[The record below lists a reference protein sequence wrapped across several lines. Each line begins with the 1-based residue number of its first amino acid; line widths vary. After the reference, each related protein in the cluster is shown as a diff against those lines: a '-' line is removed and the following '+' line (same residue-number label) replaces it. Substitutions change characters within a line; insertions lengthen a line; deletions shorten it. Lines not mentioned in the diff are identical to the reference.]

1 MSVRSARRPVSI
13 TVGPGMSHADGVAV
27 VATSAAVV
35 VLLALTHSNDAF
47 CYLLAFPI
55 WIVSRDLGVLPGA
68 AVGVLALLYVVVD
81 GAVSNGAF
89 GPLGYLSLAAVLLGV
104 VVAGGQAA
112 RPKGGDGARPQPALL
127 RVLTARPEITR
138 GAETLSSRELE
149 VLEMIA
155 TGAKNAEIAD
165 RFVISQNTVK
175 SHVGAH
181 PEEAVRQEPHRGRL
195 PLRRGVRA
203 ARPLERKLAGCHQR
217 RCAGNARD
225 RRDGRIDRD
234 GIGVAAKEQTAAH
247 VARRSRPGG
256 PSGRA
261 GTRSRRCRVGRDRLL
276 RSARSDG
283 RLVPARRG
291 DRRGPPELGAVGVW
305 VFALGYSS
313 SPRRIPSATAAARSE
328 TPSFS

>member
-1 MSVRSARRPVSI
+1 M
-13 TVGPGMSHADGVAV
+13 AV

-104 VVAGGQAA
+104 VAAGGQAA
-112 RPKGGDGARPQPALL
+112 RPKGGDRARPQPALL

-175 SHVGAH
+175 SHVGH
-181 PEEAVRQEPHRGRL
+181 ILKKL
-195 PLRRGVRA
+195 P
-203 ARPLERKLAGCHQR
+203 
-217 RCAGNARD
+217 
-225 RRDGRIDRD
+225 
-234 GIGVAAKEQTAAH
+234 AKN
-247 VARRSRPGG
+247 R
-256 PSGRA
+256 
-261 GTRSRRCRVGRDRLL
+261 
-276 RSARSDG
+276 
-283 RLVPARRG
+283 
-291 DRRGPPELGAVGVW
+291 
-305 VFALGYSS
+305 
-313 SPRRIPSATAAARSE
+313 TAAAFRYVELYGPPAPSNGDSPAATNGDAPE
-328 TPSFS
+328 TREIGATGTSTATVSALLRKNRLLLTLHDGQDLEVPLVEQVRGRVDVGSAVIVYFDQRDRTVGWYLPDEEIGVDLRNWAQ

>member
-1 MSVRSARRPVSI
+1 ML
-13 TVGPGMSHADGVAV
+13 AV

-112 RPKGGDGARPQPALL
+112 RPKGGDGAGPQPALL

-175 SHVGAH
+175 SHVGH
-181 PEEAVRQEPHRGRL
+181 ILKKL
-195 PLRRGVRA
+195 P
-203 ARPLERKLAGCHQR
+203 
-217 RCAGNARD
+217 
-225 RRDGRIDRD
+225 
-234 GIGVAAKEQTAAH
+234 AKN
-247 VARRSRPGG
+247 R
-256 PSGRA
+256 
-261 GTRSRRCRVGRDRLL
+261 
-276 RSARSDG
+276 
-283 RLVPARRG
+283 
-291 DRRGPPELGAVGVW
+291 
-305 VFALGYSS
+305 
-313 SPRRIPSATAAARSE
+313 TAAAFRYVELYGPPAPSNGDSPAATNGDAPE
-328 TPSFS
+328 TREIGATGTSTATVSALLRKNRLLLTLHDGQDLEVPLVEQVRGRVDVGSAVIVYFDQRDRTVGWYLPDEEIGVDLRNWAQ

>member
-1 MSVRSARRPVSI
+1 M
-13 TVGPGMSHADGVAV
+13 
-27 VATSAAVV
+27 ATSAAVV

-127 RVLTARPEITR
+127 RVLTARPEITH

-175 SHVGAH
+175 SHVAH
-181 PEEAVRQEPHRGRL
+181 IL
-195 PLRRGVRA
+195 K
-203 ARPLERKLAGCHQR
+203 KLS
-217 RCAGNARD
+217 
-225 RRDGRIDRD
+225 
-234 GIGVAAKEQTAAH
+234 AKN
-247 VARRSRPGG
+247 R
-256 PSGRA
+256 
-261 GTRSRRCRVGRDRLL
+261 
-276 RSARSDG
+276 
-283 RLVPARRG
+283 
-291 DRRGPPELGAVGVW
+291 
-305 VFALGYSS
+305 
-313 SPRRIPSATAAARSE
+313 TAAAFRYVEVYGPPAPSNGNSPAATNGDAQE
-328 TPSFS
+328 TREIGATGASTATVSALLRKNRLLLTLDDGQDLEVPLVEQVRGRVDVGSAAIVYFDQRDRTVGWYLPDEEIGVDLRNWAQ

>member
-1 MSVRSARRPVSI
+1 ML
-13 TVGPGMSHADGVAV
+13 AV

-175 SHVGAH
+175 SHVG
-181 PEEAVRQEPHRGRL
+181 QILKKL
-195 PLRRGVRA
+195 P
-203 ARPLERKLAGCHQR
+203 
-217 RCAGNARD
+217 
-225 RRDGRIDRD
+225 
-234 GIGVAAKEQTAAH
+234 AKN
-247 VARRSRPGG
+247 R
-256 PSGRA
+256 
-261 GTRSRRCRVGRDRLL
+261 
-276 RSARSDG
+276 
-283 RLVPARRG
+283 
-291 DRRGPPELGAVGVW
+291 
-305 VFALGYSS
+305 
-313 SPRRIPSATAAARSE
+313 TAAAFRYVELYGPPAPSNGDSPAATNGDAPE
-328 TPSFS
+328 TREIGATGTSTATVSALLRKNRLLLTLQDGQDLEVPLVEQVRGRVDVGSAVIVYFDQRDRTVGWYLPDEEIGVDLRNWAQ